1 MLRDVFYFGEKPN
14 VHPREKYATDLVDA
28 KRQCT
33 TEHFWII
40 NEHCN
45 YKDFDWD
52 WDFDFLPDEDVWAE
66 EHNNVWPSPYQK
78 DSGTCLC
85 STNLDAVTIYRA
97 DVDPIPLKDEVT
109 NNWKIIEYIDESKF
123 DFKWHPDPTDPPYIY
138 VWGNKWYPGT
148 IMPTVEYHVPGA
160 TDRKYIVDNL
170 APLLPMPMLF
180 NIIYEPA
187 DFDYTWR
194 PDPTAPPY
202 IYVFGN
208 SLLLFL

>member
-123 DFKWHPDPTDPPYIY
+123 DFI
-138 VWGNKWYPGT
+138 
-148 IMPTVEYHVPGA
+148 
-160 TDRKYIVDNL
+160 
-170 APLLPMPMLF
+170 
-180 NIIYEPA
+180 
-187 DFDYTWR
+187 
-194 PDPTAPPY
+194 
-202 IYVFGN
+202 
-208 SLLLFL
+208 